1 MPSYWRKVFDDES
14 PLYAFND
21 VEEMKR
27 PRKSVLRLPLT
38 EALQV
43 KQQNEKCTTGAYID
57 RKEGK
62 LVVRFGNGERI
73 ELPIPVR
80 AMRWLKDRVD
90 EIEKGEGAK
99 VHRTVRIQ
107 WREDKAP
114 KTLKVQIML
123 RVQRPR
129 PAQPDPRRALLV
141 FADVNSSYGI
151 SAVFASFD
159 EGYAKIHKTLKL
171 RPPNQGRRLKEAAK
185 RERAAAYGS
194 KPDVNRALARLSK
207 KFDASGWVKRAAA
220 EIFKKA
226 VKRAKGRSVWINI
239 DAPDSESVKG
249 SYLQRTLLSIRKV
262 AENLAKWYGVY
273 AEFRCYP
280 SRRCPLCWG
289 RLEEY
294 RTKRARSRVK
304 PTAAPPC
311 DPPEQVTGA

>member
-107 WREDKAP
+107 WREDKDP

-194 KPDVNRALARLSK
+194 KPNVNYALARLSK
-207 KFDASGWVKRAAA
+207 KFDSGGWKKRAIA
-220 EIFKKA
+220 EIFKRALKY
-226 VKRAKGRSVWINI
+226 AKGKSIWMNFDI
-239 DAPDSESVKG
+239 PDIEKLRN
-249 SYLQRTLLSIRKV
+249 SYLQKTLSVRKI
-262 AENLAKWYGVY
+262 AENLANWYGVY
-273 AEFRCYP
+273 ATFECFP
-280 SRRCPLCWG
+280 SRRCPLCGG
-289 RLEEY
+289 RLKEL
-294 RTKRARSRVK
+294 RTKRARIVRCRQCEFYDERDYV
-304 PTAAPPC
+304 PFY
-311 DPPEQVTGA
+311 

>member
-1 MPSYWRKVFDDES
+1 M
-14 PLYAFND
+14 
-21 VEEMKR
+21 
-27 PRKSVLRLPLT
+27 
-38 EALQV
+38 
-43 KQQNEKCTTGAYID
+43 
-57 RKEGK
+57 
-62 LVVRFGNGERI
+62 
-73 ELPIPVR
+73 
-80 AMRWLKDRVD
+80 
-90 EIEKGEGAK
+90 
-99 VHRTVRIQ
+99 
-107 WREDKAP
+107 
-114 KTLKVQIML
+114 
-123 RVQRPR
+123 
-129 PAQPDPRRALLV
+129 
-141 FADVNSSYGI
+141 
-151 SAVFASFD
+151 
-159 EGYAKIHKTLKL
+159 
-171 RPPNQGRRLKEAAK
+171 
-185 RERAAAYGS
+185 
-194 KPDVNRALARLSK
+194 NRALARLSK

-226 VKRAKGRSVWINI
+226 VKQAKGRSVWINI